1 MGQNAGRLGSGEHF
15 FSLLRFHCNF
25 FNMMF
30 KSTILVSLLVVSAM
44 AERPHRGPKV
54 GGPQTHKH
62 STGKYVP
69 RPITD
74 DQQVKYQPQ
83 PIQYVQQPQGA
94 AQQQYQPVQYVPQ
107 QYQPQAQYQQQQP
120 IQYQPQQ
127 QVQYQQPE
135 PVQYTPIIDR
145 AIEEGDVRGDDQEE
159 DFVAEVAAEVVPS
172 FKSAQPSYQ
181 SNDNLVN
188 SVLRSAPS
196 NSYLIDARAGDKS
209 ILTDRLISNYTT
221 IRADD
226 KI

>member
-69 RPITD
+69 RPIAD

-83 PIQYVQQPQGA
+83 PIQYVQQPQY
-94 AQQQYQPVQYVPQ
+94 QQQQPI
-107 QYQPQAQYQQQQP
+107 QYQQQQPIQYQQQQP
-120 IQYQPQQ
+120 IQYQP
-127 QVQYQQPE
+127 
-135 PVQYTPIIDR
+135 
-145 AIEEGDVRGDDQEE
+145 
-159 DFVAEVAAEVVPS
+159 
-172 FKSAQPSYQ
+172 
-181 SNDNLVN
+181 
-188 SVLRSAPS
+188 
-196 NSYLIDARAGDKS
+196 
-209 ILTDRLISNYTT
+209 
-221 IRADD
+221 
-226 KI
+226 